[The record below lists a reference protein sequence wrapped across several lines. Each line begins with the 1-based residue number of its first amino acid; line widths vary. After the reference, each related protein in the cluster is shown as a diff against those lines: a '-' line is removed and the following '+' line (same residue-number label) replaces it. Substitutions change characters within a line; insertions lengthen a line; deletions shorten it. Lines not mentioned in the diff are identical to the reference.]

1 MQELKIKV
9 SGNGSLDPKLLSE
22 FEEEFNVKL
31 PEQYREFMIK
41 YNGGR
46 VDPNIFDL
54 DVIDDAT
61 VLNELYELKTEKG
74 LDLYSV
80 NDLHEDYFS
89 DEFIAIGDDPGG
101 SDICIGVKGDVRGKV
116 YFFDRES
123 DYEEYDEEGEEILID
138 EKIMYLLSDTFYGFL
153 DSLYGDEDDE
163 D

>member
-1 MQELKIKV
+1 MRELKIKV

-22 FEEEFNVKL
+22 FEDEFNVKL

-41 YNGGR
+41 YNGGY
-46 VDPNIFDL
+46 VDPCIFNL

-61 VLNELYELKTEKG
+61 VLKKLYPLKSEEEV
-74 LDLYSV
+74 DLYYV
-80 NDLHEDYFS
+80 NDLHDGFIS
-89 DEFIAIGDDPGG
+89 DRFITIGNDPGG
-101 SDICIGVKGDVRGKV
+101 SGICLGVKGDVRGKV

-123 DYEEYDEEGEEILID
+123 DYEDYDEEGEEILID

-153 DSLYGDEDDE
+153 DSLYEDEE

>member
-22 FEEEFNVKL
+22 FEDEFNVKL

-41 YNGGR
+41 YNGGY
-46 VDPNIFDL
+46 VDPNIFKF
-54 DVIDDAT
+54 DDEGGST
-61 VLNELYELKTEKG
+61 VLNELYPLKSEEDV
-74 LDLYSV
+74 DLYYI

-89 DEFIAIGDDPGG
+89 DGFITIGDDPGG
-101 SDICIGVKGDVRGKV
+101 SDICLGVKGDVRGKV

-123 DYEEYDEEGEEILID
+123 DYEEYDENGEEILID
-138 EKIMYLLSDTFYGFL
+138 EKIMNLLSDTFYSFL
-153 DSLYGDEDDE
+153 DSLYEDAE